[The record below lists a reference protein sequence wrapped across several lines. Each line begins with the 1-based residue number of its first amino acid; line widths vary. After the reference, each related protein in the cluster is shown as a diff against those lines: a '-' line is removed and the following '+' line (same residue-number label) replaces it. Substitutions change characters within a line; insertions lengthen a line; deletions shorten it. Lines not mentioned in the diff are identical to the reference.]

1 MIKIIA
7 SGMIALFGALAAS
20 ASFAAETPDLMLV
33 PPDPLTAHEMS
44 LTDIADADLFT
55 LADLDAMPDLID
67 ATGFS
72 ALPETPQT
80 RTHSAAQARHSTS
93 SSPGQPM
100 APLIVSKAPA
110 VPIPLR
116 I

>member
-7 SGMIALFGALAAS
+7 SGVIALFGALAAS

-33 PPDPLTAHEMS
+33 PPDPVGIHEMS
-44 LTDIADADLFT
+44 LTDSADAELFT
-55 LADLDAMPDLID
+55 LADLGAMPYLID
-67 ATGFS
+67 A

-80 RTHSAAQARHSTS
+80 HTHSAAQARHSTS
-93 SSPGQPM
+93 TAPGQPM
-100 APLIVSKAPA
+100 VPLIVSKAPA

>member
-20 ASFAAETPDLMLV
+20 ASLAAETTDLMLV
-33 PPDPLTAHEMS
+33 PPDPLTSHEMS
-44 LTDIADADLFT
+44 LTDIADADLIT
-55 LADLDAMPDLID
+55 LANLGAMPDLID
-67 ATGFS
+67 APVLS
-72 ALPETPQT
+72 ALPETHQT
-80 RTHSAAQARHSTS
+80 HAHSAAQARHSTS
-93 SSPGQPM
+93 TAPGQPM
-100 APLIVSKAPA
+100 VPLIVSKAPA

>member
-7 SGMIALFGALAAS
+7 SGVIALFGALAAS

-44 LTDIADADLFT
+44 LTDIADAELFA
-55 LADLDAMPDLID
+55 LADLGAMPDLID
-67 ATGFS
+67 APVLS

-80 RTHSAAQARHSTS
+80 HTHSAAQARYSTS
-93 SSPGQPM
+93 TAPDQPM
-100 APLIVSKAPA
+100 VPLIASKAPA